1 MSATTIKT
9 INMKNGLM
17 KMKMQENELS
27 VNRRENLTI

>member
-9 INMKNGLM
+9 NMKNGLM